1 MNNYGGSATI
11 EPVEF
16 DGFGN
21 RRSLDSNSIEF
32 DGIRTAPGSARLQAG
47 GLPAISRWLSET
59 TPPETR
65 DEMNRIPEG
74 CQP

>member
-1 MNNYGGSATI
+1 MNNYGGSAKI
-11 EPVEF
+11 KPVEF

-32 DGIRTAPGSARLQAG
+32 DGIGAVSVSDRLQAG
-47 GLPAISRWLSET
+47 SLPAISRWLSET

-74 CQP
+74 C